1 MTSDG
6 KKKVYMK
13 VEGRDQIYNFVVEKF
28 FIWDRYSCQTVYIR
42 HYKVMIKEK
51 YIIVGHMWWCSLVV
65 GNGMRKAKI
74 VGSNPDNARKNHTR
88 AYSRKKFDMRR
99 QCGGKKKIFFW
110 FLFMLQ
116 IFILARKRMMSVTYV
131 LT

>member
-1 MTSDG
+1 M
-6 KKKVYMK
+6 
-13 VEGRDQIYNFVVEKF
+13 
-28 FIWDRYSCQTVYIR
+28 IR
-42 HYKVMIKEK
+42 EK
-51 YIIVGHMWWCSLVV
+51 YLIVGHMWWCSLVV
-65 GNGMRKAKI
+65 GEGMRGAEV